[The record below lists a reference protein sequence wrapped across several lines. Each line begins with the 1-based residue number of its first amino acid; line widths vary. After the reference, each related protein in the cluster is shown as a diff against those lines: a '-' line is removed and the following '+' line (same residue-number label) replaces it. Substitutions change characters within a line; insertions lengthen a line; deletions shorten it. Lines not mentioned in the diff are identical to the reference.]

1 MSQLVIA
8 ALLTCVLLAL
18 LRKRRG
24 TSDSTWSAD
33 GGRGAGL
40 PGTHLYH
47 SDGGACGPDST
58 GGDCG

>member
-8 ALLTCVLLAL
+8 ALLTCVLIAL

-24 TSDSTWSAD
+24 TFDSTWSGD
-33 GGRGAGL
+33 RGGGL

-47 SDGGACGPDST
+47 SDGGACGTDSA